1 MLNETGINPLTLTWD
16 AAAIMT
22 RDDLF
27 WDTVPNKPPIP
38 LDLCVAVPISCL
50 PMQSV
55 LNVKALVGAVNQGRT
70 PWLWN
75 LREPLLRALF
85 YQIYSV
91 VKMIACG
98 ELVITSLLVTTPGDH
113 SLQHCHQHKSHRSR
127 LWETAP
133 APPGHIVSA
142 CWVS

>member
-55 LNVKALVGAVNQGRT
+55 LNVKALVGAVNQ
-70 PWLWN
+70 
-75 LREPLLRALF
+75 EKAIALEGA
-85 YQIYSV
+85 YSV
-91 VKMIACG
+91 IVKILPM
-98 ELVITSLLVTTPGDH
+98 V
-113 SLQHCHQHKSHRSR
+113 K
-127 LWETAP
+127 
-133 APPGHIVSA
+133 
-142 CWVS
+142 WVSVIISPLVNL